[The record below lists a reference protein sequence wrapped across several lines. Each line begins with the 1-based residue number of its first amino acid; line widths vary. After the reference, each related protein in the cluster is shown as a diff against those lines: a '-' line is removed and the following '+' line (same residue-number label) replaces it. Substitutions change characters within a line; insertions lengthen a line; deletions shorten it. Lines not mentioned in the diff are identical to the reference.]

1 VRCPGCGRQDTSV
14 IDSRDA
20 EDGAAIRRRR
30 ECPECGHR
38 FTTFERAESAR
49 IQVVKRDGSREEFDR
64 AKLASSIAKAGGK
77 SLTPEQVSRVV
88 HGIEAGLRKAGM
100 SEVESGKLGQLV
112 LEQLEALDPMAFIRF
127 KIVYA
132 GLQDPNALYDELG
145 TLVRRRERA
154 REAAEQIALPL
165 ESGGA
170 AEPRGRPRKP
180 AARKR

>member
-1 VRCPGCGRQDTSV
+1 V

-30 ECPECGHR
+30 ECPACGHR

-49 IQVVKRDGSREEFDR
+49 LQVVKRDGSREEFDR

-77 SLTPEQVSRVV
+77 SLTPDKVSRVV
-88 HGIEAGLRKAGM
+88 HAIEAGLRQAGM
-100 SEVESGKLGQLV
+100 SEVESGHLGQRV
-112 LEQLEALDPMAFIRF
+112 LEQLEAIDPMAFIRF

-132 GLQDPNALYDELG
+132 GLQDPDALYDELG

-154 REAAEQIALPL
+154 RESAEQIALPL
-165 ESGGA
+165 DSGKR
-170 AEPRGRPRKP
+170 EQTPRPRKAP
-180 AARKR
+180 ARKR